1 MKLTWETHKILDP
14 NIQVQA
20 TCVRVPVFNG
30 HSEAVFFKVSRAIS
44 REEIIE
50 TLKNSHGIKV
60 IDDPKNEVYPT
71 PVENASDTEDVYV
84 GRIRSQKLDGDTWIS
99 MWIVA
104 DNVYGKGAALNAVQI
119 CEEILSINSLE

>member
-1 MKLTWETHKILDP
+1 
-14 NIQVQA
+14 
-20 TCVRVPVFNG
+20 
-30 HSEAVFFKVSRAIS
+30 VFFKVSRAIS

-50 TLKNSHGIKV
+50 TLKNSPGIKV
-60 IDDPKNEVYPT
+60 LDDPKNEVYPT

-119 CEEILSINSLE
+119 CEEILSINSSE

>member
-1 MKLTWETHKILDP
+1 M
-14 NIQVQA
+14 
-20 TCVRVPVFNG
+20 
-30 HSEAVFFKVSRAIS
+30 FFKVSRAIS

-50 TLKNSHGIKV
+50 TLKNSPGIKV
-60 IDDPKNEVYPT
+60 LDDPKNEVYPT